1 MHHQHLLMAKAFL
14 IHDTINE
21 RLCEDDSLP
30 LCEHLFPHS
39 LLENKVRIM
48 FIQQSPTPTLLAS
61 PPLRFPSLT
70 LTHLALWAAP
80 AVRSAQR
87 RIRWR
92 CDEQTPNVG
101 DTHSDAHNEA
111 NARVPTPREGNY
123 FCSSSGFIFCLSLVR
138 NSAQQPFSA
147 PHRRWM
153 SVRPR
158 DDYTTLLSDDISCI
172 FCHPNPI
179 SCWVRL
185 RSFAAATRFTPLKM

>member
-1 MHHQHLLMAKAFL
+1 MLHQHLLMGKAFL

-30 LCEHLFPHS
+30 LCEHLFVQI
-39 LLENKVRIM
+39 LLENEVHIM

-61 PPLRFPSLT
+61 PPLRVPSLT
-70 LTHLALWAAP
+70 LTHLALWAVP

-92 CDEQTPNVG
+92 CDEQTPDVG

-111 NARVPTPREGNY
+111 KARVPTPREGNY

-138 NSAQQPFSA
+138 NSVQQHFSVA
-147 PHRRWM
+147 HQRWM

-158 DDYTTLLSDDISCI
+158 DDYTTLLFDDISCI

-179 SCWVRL
+179 SRWVRL
-185 RSFAAATRFTPLKM
+185 RSFAAATPDLPD